1 MNKEEIINGIVSAMS
16 DLQVPYETIYAE
28 KGLET
33 KIVDDL
39 GLDSLDIIEMAFQ
52 IEERLNIPLKE
63 SDIDKLKNGTL
74 STLGDLV
81 ELLSVNQK

>member
-16 DLQVPYETIYAE
+16 DLQIPYETIYAE

-63 SDIDKLKNGTL
+63 SDIEKLKNGTL

-81 ELLSVNQK
+81 ELLSINQK